1 MYMCTPFWDP
11 WTLSNRRGKP
21 PHLKICWPY
30 GQMCLY
36 IVISGVLK
44 QFEKVEFTSSNVNKC
59 LLVCPLISFAVDKG
73 FWSLKGGM
81 WGHVGF
87 LDWQN
92 VNIAKQFPFGKR
104 DLLCCKNWD
113 YSNILPALPPS
124 KCYFRS
130 PPGATDTVWGSC
142 FAGKIPLLMLLAL
155 KLPFLML
162 LQETRIWPRRRFYKW
177 TNSSPPWK
185 RWKILQNNFCLTK
198 FVAS

>member
-1 MYMCTPFWDP
+1 
-11 WTLSNRRGKP
+11 
-21 PHLKICWPY
+21 
-30 GQMCLY
+30 MCLY

-44 QFEKVEFTSSNVNKC
+44 QFEKVLLFTNS
-59 LLVCPLISFAVDKG
+59 VDKFIWG
-73 FWSLKGGM
+73 WQRFLVSKRWDKGM
-81 WGHVGF
+81 LVSWIDKMST
-87 LDWQN
+87 LQN
-92 VNIAKQFPFGKR
+92 NSSFGKR
-104 DLLCCKNWD
+104 DLMCYKNWD

-130 PPGATDTVWGSC
+130 PPGATDTVWGPC
-142 FAGKIPLLMLLAL
+142 FARKIPLLMLLAL